1 MLLCKP
7 LVIKFLTLGIIMN
20 NTNNVGHEL
29 SVSVFNFLEKYNKE
43 VDFNFFEESKKFIKL
58 FTSMVFIKN
67 FDEQVYFDEIKK
79 FFAEILANQMTDKQ
93 KIDFLI
99 DEELKKLKNIIG

>member
-1 MLLCKP
+1 
-7 LVIKFLTLGIIMN
+7 MN
-20 NTNNVGHEL
+20 NKNYVGYEL

-43 VDFNFFEESKKFIKL
+43 VSFNFFEESKEFIKL

-79 FFAEILANQMTDKQ
+79 FFAEILVNQMTDKQ

-99 DEELKKLKNIIG
+99 DEELKKLKDIIG